1 MLALVMIVLRV
12 NMPLVSQRSLE
23 DWEMISLVAGVVI
36 GMVMGKY
43 TDPIPLFSMEIKLG
57 LIRVLMAMMFSV
69 TVELLLI

>member
-1 MLALVMIVLRV
+1 
-12 NMPLVSQRSLE
+12 MPLVSQRSLE
-23 DWEMISLVAGVVI
+23 DCEMISLVAGVVI